1 MPVTW
6 RSVRALHIGAV
17 VLICAFSGLAAADA
31 EPDTF
36 FLHDPDGAPIAGVSI
51 SLVGRTGAVVTAA
64 DGSFRLAPEP
74 IIANGAGSDLDDRGR
89 AWGFSVERPGGVAP
103 LRVSSAMPGLHN
115 VRNALAAVAVASEEQ
130 IPDTAIYAG
139 LQEFAGVDRR
149 FEVTENRRVG
159 DKVVH
164 LVDDYGHHPT
174 EVRAVSETA
183 RALEREGVRVERL
196 PVTAEGV
203 LDLAHL
209 EETLDGE
216 VRLLSCMAVN
226 NELGTR
232 QPLAEIGR
240 LLKARAPRAVFHV
253 DAVQAFTKAP
263 LPWRE
268 AAIDLLTLSGHKIHA
283 PKGVGALVRCSPVPL
298 EPWLLGGGQEGGLRS
313 GTENPFAV
321 VAMGEAAAGST
332 ARHREQRGE
341 REACFRGWLEFLA
354 EFPRLKVFRS
364 PAATPF
370 IINFSNPPIPGEVT
384 LHHLAEQGLLV
395 STGSACS
402 TRKPEPSVVLLA
414 VGMSEQEALSSIRLS
429 FSHSNT
435 LAGQPEVFAAF
446 RRALDKLERF

>member
-1 MPVTW
+1 MNPELYLDNAATTQPLPEVLDAAQPYLAE
-6 RSVRALHIGAV
+6 RFGNPSSLHPEGLEAYRAINRNREQIARLLEVPPQAV
-17 VLICAFSGLAAADA
+17 VFTSGGTESDNLALRGVFASPRLKGDRLLI
-31 EPDTF
+31 
-36 FLHDPDGAPIAGVSI
+36 
-51 SLVGRTGAVVTAA
+51 
-64 DGSFRLAPEP
+64 
-74 IIANGAGSDLDDRGR
+74 
-89 AWGFSVERPGGVAP
+89 
-103 LRVSSAMPGLHN
+103 SAI
-115 VRNALAAVAVASEEQ
+115 E
-130 IPDTAIYAG
+130 
-139 LQEFAGVDRR
+139 
-149 FEVTENRRVG
+149 
-159 DKVVH
+159 
-164 LVDDYGHHPT
+164 HP
-174 EVRAVSETA
+174 AVSETA

-196 PVTAEGV
+196 PVTGAGV
-203 LDLAHL
+203 LDLARL
-209 EETLDGE
+209 EEVLDGD

-226 NELGTR
+226 NELGTT
-232 QPLAEIGR
+232 QPLVEIGR

-313 GTENPFAV
+313 GTENTFAV
-321 VAMGEAAAGST
+321 VAMGEAATRST

-370 IINFSNPPIPGEVT
+370 IINFCNPPIPGEVT

-402 TRKPEPSVVLLA
+402 TRKPEPSAVLLA

-446 RRALDKLERF
+446 RRAMHKLERF

>member
-1 MPVTW
+1 MNPELYLDNAATT
-6 RSVRALHIGAV
+6 RPLTEALDAAQPYLAERFGNPSSLHPEGLEAHRAIKRAREQIARLLEVPPQAV
-17 VLICAFSGLAAADA
+17 VFTSGGTESDNLA
-31 EPDTF
+31 
-36 FLHDPDGAPIAGVSI
+36 LRGVFASPRLKGDRL
-51 SLVGRTGAVVTAA
+51 LVSAIEHPAV
-64 DGSFRLAPEP
+64 R
-74 IIANGAGSDLDDRGR
+74 
-89 AWGFSVERPGGVAP
+89 
-103 LRVSSAMPGLHN
+103 
-115 VRNALAAVAVASEEQ
+115 
-130 IPDTAIYAG
+130 
-139 LQEFAGVDRR
+139 
-149 FEVTENRRVG
+149 
-159 DKVVH
+159 
-164 LVDDYGHHPT
+164 
-174 EVRAVSETA
+174 ETA

-203 LDLAHL
+203 LDLARL
-209 EETLDGE
+209 EEVLDGD

-226 NELGTR
+226 NELGTT
-232 QPLAEIGR
+232 QPLVEIGR

-321 VAMGEAAAGST
+321 VAMGEAAARST

-402 TRKPEPSVVLLA
+402 TRKPEPSAVLLA

-429 FSHSNT
+429 FSLSNT

-446 RRALDKLERF
+446 RRAMHKLERF